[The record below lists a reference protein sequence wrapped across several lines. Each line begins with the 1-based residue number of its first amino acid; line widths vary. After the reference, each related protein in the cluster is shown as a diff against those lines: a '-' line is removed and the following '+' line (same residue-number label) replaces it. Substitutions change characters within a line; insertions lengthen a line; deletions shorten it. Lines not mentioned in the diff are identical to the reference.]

1 MKIAACKIL
10 SKQGK
15 EYTKMTATIGN
26 FRDPGNPGE
35 IAVSMSEDA
44 RDMFARLASVE
55 TNENGDEM
63 LVMYVIQC
71 ESEMEMRAESW
82 EKGKPPIRK
91 LHFFTI
97 TAGDAPEVREY
108 KDVFEIRNEIT
119 E

>member
-1 MKIAACKIL
+1 MKIVACKTL

-15 EYTKMTATIGN
+15 DYTKMTATIDN

-35 IAVSMSEDA
+35 IAVTMSEDA
-44 RDMFARLASVE
+44 RDVFARVASVE
-55 TNENGDEM
+55 TNDNGDEA
-63 LVMYVIQC
+63 LVMHVNQR
-71 ESEMEMRAESW
+71 ESETEMRAESW
-82 EKGKPPIRK
+82 EKAKPPIRK

-97 TAGDAPEVREY
+97 AACDAPEMREY

>member
-1 MKIAACKIL
+1 
-10 SKQGK
+10 
-15 EYTKMTATIGN
+15 MTAQIDN

-55 TNENGDEM
+55 TNENGDEA
-63 LVMYVIQC
+63 LVMYVNQR
-71 ESEMEMRAESW
+71 ESQTEMRAETW

-97 TAGDAPEVREY
+97 AAGEAPEVREY
-108 KDVFEIRNEIT
+108 RDVFELRGDIKE
-119 E
+119 

>member
-1 MKIAACKIL
+1 MKVTAIRTL

-15 EYTKMTATIGN
+15 EYTKMTATIDN

-35 IAVSMSEDA
+35 IAVTMSEDA

-55 TNENGDEM
+55 TNENGDEV
-63 LVMYVIQC
+63 LVMYVNQR
-71 ESEMEMRAESW
+71 EGEMEMRAESW

-97 TAGDAPEVREY
+97 IGGDAPEVREY
-108 KDVFEIRNEIT
+108 RDVFEIRSEIK

>member
-1 MKIAACKIL
+1 
-10 SKQGK
+10 
-15 EYTKMTATIGN
+15 MTATIDN

-63 LVMYVIQC
+63 LVMYVNQR

-91 LHFFTI
+91 LHLYTI
-97 TAGDAPEVREY
+97 AAGEPPEVREY
-108 KDVFEIRNEIT
+108 RDVFEIHREIKG
-119 E
+119 

>member
-1 MKIAACKIL
+1 
-10 SKQGK
+10 
-15 EYTKMTATIGN
+15 MTATIDN

-35 IAVSMSEDA
+35 IAVTMSEDA
-44 RDMFARLASVE
+44 RGMFARLASVE
-55 TNENGDEM
+55 TNENGDEV
-63 LVMYVIQC
+63 LVMYVIQR
-71 ESEMEMRAESW
+71 ESEMEMRTESW

-97 TAGDAPEVREY
+97 TVGDAPEVREY

>member
-1 MKIAACKIL
+1 MVAQID
-10 SKQGK
+10 
-15 EYTKMTATIGN
+15 N

-35 IAVSMSEDA
+35 VAVTMSEDA
-44 RDMFARLASVE
+44 RDLFARLASVE
-55 TNENGDEM
+55 TNENGDEA
-63 LVMYVIQC
+63 LVMYVIQR

-82 EKGKPPIRK
+82 ERGKPPIRK

-108 KDVFEIRNEIT
+108 KDVFEIRSEIK

>member
-1 MKIAACKIL
+1 MKIAACKTL

-15 EYTKMTATIGN
+15 EYTKMTAVIDN

-35 IAVSMSEDA
+35 IAVTMSEDA
-44 RDMFARLASVE
+44 RGVFARLASVE
-55 TNENGDEM
+55 TNENSDEA
-63 LVMYVIQC
+63 LVMYVNQR

-97 TAGDAPEVREY
+97 AAGDAPEMREY
-108 KDVFEIRNEIT
+108 KDVFELRNEIT